1 MIVILILI
9 AAVVAFVQV
18 FGKMFI
24 EIMNDIDK
32 KNREEYKE
40 KEFQRHLTESIRKG
54 QRRN

>member
-1 MIVILILI
+1 MIILVLIVIG
-9 AAVVAFVQV
+9 VFVQV

-24 EIMNDIDK
+24 EIVDDVDK
-32 KNREEYKE
+32 RNRKIQEE